1 MPRALLVNPW
11 IYDFAAFDM
20 WAAPLGILSI
30 GALLKKAGWEVF
42 FIDCTNR
49 RHPALAERA
58 AKEKPF
64 HTGQYHA
71 QEIPKPEALAW
82 VPRRYKRYGIPE
94 EIFLADLQ
102 KLPAP
107 DEILVTSRMT
117 YWYPGVQ
124 RAIEILRDIFPQS
137 PIYLGGTYA
146 SLCPEHAQAVCKPD
160 YLVCGEADFVD
171 EMDSLPFPAW
181 ELLPSAKALPIE
193 TSRGCPFSCAYC
205 ASGRLFS
212 GYRKKTPMRVVDE
225 IEYALFELGAEDF
238 AFTDDALLLD
248 APHHFEKI
256 ADEFLRRGLQAR
268 FHTPNSV
275 FSSAISPSVAE
286 KMRAMNF
293 QTIRLSLETTNAE
306 RLRAMNRKM
315 FPPHFEMA
323 MKNLRAAGFGRKEI
337 GAYIMAGMPGQDA
350 DETLEAIEFAK
361 TCGAR
366 PHLAEYSPIPGTRA
380 FFEAAAISRLDIRSE
395 PLLHNNSIFYLLGGA
410 IDMAAMEELKRAC
423 AMND

>member
-1 MPRALLVNPW
+1 MHDFTYDDGGRLCCAEVPLERIAREVGTPVYCYSLPTLRRHIQAFEEPLAGIDHQTCFAMKANSNMAILTLMGRHGLGADVVSGGELFRAL
-11 IYDFAAFDM
+11 
-20 WAAPLGILSI
+20 
-30 GALLKKAGWEVF
+30 KAG
-42 FIDCTNR
+42 I
-49 RHPALAERA
+49 PASKIVYSGVGKRA
-58 AKEKPF
+58 
-64 HTGQYHA
+64 
-71 QEIPKPEALAW
+71 
-82 VPRRYKRYGIPE
+82 
-94 EIFLADLQ
+94 
-102 KLPAP
+102 
-107 DEILVTSRMT
+107 
-117 YWYPGVQ
+117 
-124 RAIEILRDIFPQS
+124 
-137 PIYLGGTYA
+137 
-146 SLCPEHAQAVCKPD
+146 
-160 YLVCGEADFVD
+160 
-171 EMDSLPFPAW
+171 
-181 ELLPSAKALPIE
+181 
-193 TSRGCPFSCAYC
+193 
-205 ASGRLFS
+205 
-212 GYRKKTPMRVVDE
+212 DE

-315 FPPHFEMA
+315 FPPHFETA

-361 TCGAR
+361 ACGAR

-410 IDMAAMEELKRAC
+410 IDMAAMEELKRVC